1 MTEVGEYGLA
11 LEDMAGILAHGKT
24 AITDQERDD
33 MLGLA
38 RRMKMEE
45 DKSSVSRA
53 LGGGPWAE

>member
-1 MTEVGEYGLA
+1 
-11 LEDMAGILAHGKT
+11 MAGILAHDKT
-24 AITDQERDD
+24 AIADQERDD

-53 LGGGPWAE
+53 LAACPRAE

>member
-1 MTEVGEYGLA
+1 MTEVGEYGVA
-11 LEDMAGILAHGKT
+11 PEDMAGILTHDKT

-45 DKSSVSRA
+45 DKSCVSRA
-53 LGGGPWAE
+53 LAACPQAG

>member
-1 MTEVGEYGLA
+1 MIQVGEHGLA
-11 LEDMAGILAHGKT
+11 LEDMAGILAHDKT

-45 DKSSVSRA
+45 GKSSVSRA
-53 LGGGPWAE
+53 LAAGPRAG

>member
-1 MTEVGEYGLA
+1 VTQVGEYGLA
-11 LEDMAGILAHGKT
+11 REDIAGILAHDKT

-45 DKSSVSRA
+45 DKSCVSRA
-53 LGGGPWAE
+53 LAACPRAE

>member
-1 MTEVGEYGLA
+1 MTVVDEYGLA

-24 AITDQERDD
+24 AITDQERGN
-33 MLGLA
+33 MLGLG

-53 LGGGPWAE
+53 LAACPWAE

>member
-1 MTEVGEYGLA
+1 MTEAGEYGLA

-24 AITDQERDD
+24 AITGQERDD

-38 RRMKMEE
+38 RRVKMEE

-53 LGGGPWAE
+53 LAACPRAG